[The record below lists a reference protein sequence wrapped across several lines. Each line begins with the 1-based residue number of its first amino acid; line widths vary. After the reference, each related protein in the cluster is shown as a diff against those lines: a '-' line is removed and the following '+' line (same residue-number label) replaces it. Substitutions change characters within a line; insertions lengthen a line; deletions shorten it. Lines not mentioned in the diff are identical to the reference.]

1 MKPGDR
7 VRTDAAIIGP
17 LGLGSWPEKQ
27 QLQSHHIALR
37 RNDAAGI
44 VVRSVGESVVFV
56 LHDENDTGTESKLAA
71 YFPGELTV
79 IEPKP
84 EEAVRERHATKLR
97 PAYYAAMTIQPED
110 AINDWRLDFHLGNVI
125 KYVARAGKKTPDPL
139 PDLLKARDNL
149 DFRIARLKAEKGRP
163 GVQGS

>member
-7 VRTDAAIIGP
+7 VRTDVRVRFDRELGP
-17 LGLGSWPEKQ
+17 IWRQ
-27 QLQSHHIALR
+27 QHRLQDHHIALR
-37 RNDAAGI
+37 RSDAVGI
-44 VVRSVGESVVFV
+44 VRSVNQDAVFV
-56 LHDENDTGTESKLAA
+56 LHDENDTGAESKLAA
-71 YFPGELTV
+71 YLPDELTV

-84 EEAVRERHATKLR
+84 EETARERRATKPR

-110 AINDWRLDFHLGNVI
+110 AIVAWGLGFNLGNVI

-149 DFRIARLKAEKGRP
+149 DSHIERLLAEKGRS